1 MATEITQGVTE
12 AVEATGGI
20 AALGINAKLLLAQ
33 LIHFGIV
40 LLIFWKWIYGPVKAM
55 LQKRQETIE
64 KSLEDAKLFE
74 ERLTK
79 LEKDRVSVIGQAKQE
94 AALLLETTHKQSEEQ
109 KKKMLEKTKAEVA
122 MIIAEGKQ
130 QLQNEKTTML
140 HETKNAIAEL
150 AVEIARKVLTETIDQ
165 DVAQKKAQQAI
176 KDVFGS

>member
-12 AVEATGGI
+12 AVEASGGI

-40 LLIFWKWIYGPVKAM
+40 LVIFWKWIYGPVKAM

-74 ERLTK
+74 ERLKK
-79 LEKDRVSVIGQAKQE
+79 LETDRVSVIGQARQE
-94 AALLLETTHKQSEEQ
+94 GALLLETSHQQSEEQ

-122 MIIAEGKQ
+122 MIIQEGKQ
-130 QLQNEKTTML
+130 QLQNEKRTML
-140 HETKNAIAEL
+140 QEAKEEIAEL
-150 AVEIARKVLTETIDQ
+150 SVEIARKVLTETIDPNI
-165 DVAQKKAQQAI
+165 AQKKAQQAI
-176 KDVFGS
+176 KEVFGS

>member
-1 MATEITQGVTE
+1 METEITQGVTE

-79 LEKDRVSVIGQAKQE
+79 I
-94 AALLLETTHKQSEEQ
+94 
-109 KKKMLEKTKAEVA
+109 
-122 MIIAEGKQ
+122 
-130 QLQNEKTTML
+130 EKTTML